1 MILEDFRGTERF
13 EIRSHLGGGGFG
25 VVYRAFDRERKL
37 DVALKTLAQVGA
49 DSVHR
54 LKREFRSLAGPSVPT

>member
-25 VVYRAFDRERKL
+25 VVYRAFDRGNRS
-37 DVALKTLAQVGA
+37 APSRSGVGWA
-49 DSVHR
+49 
-54 LKREFRSLAGPSVPT
+54 